1 MMVGTGVSSFDLS
14 SMEKY
19 GSNQVHSKEASDM
32 VLFTQSQVVGLQS
45 MFRAHRQEMML
56 NS

>member
-19 GSNQVHSKEASDM
+19 GSNQVILNEKTDV

-45 MFRAHRQEMML
+45 MFRAHRQELML
-56 NS
+56 NG

>member
-19 GSNQVHSKEASDM
+19 GSNQVISSEKTDV
-32 VLFTQSQVVGLQS
+32 VLFTQSQVVGLQT
-45 MFRAHRQEMML
+45 MFRAHRQELML